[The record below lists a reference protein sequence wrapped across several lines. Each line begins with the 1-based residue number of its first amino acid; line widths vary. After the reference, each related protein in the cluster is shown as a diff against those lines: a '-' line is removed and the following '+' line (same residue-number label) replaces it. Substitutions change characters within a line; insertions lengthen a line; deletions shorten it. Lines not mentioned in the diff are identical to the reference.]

1 MQGEGGIQ
9 FQQWLESYNNNKV
22 QEEGV
27 ITSSKGKLLTSRE
40 QRMEF
45 RDLLSGEKIQM
56 LQHHPR
62 ASNRLMFWQVAK
74 DCGFVPKFGPA

>member
-9 FQQWLESYNNNKV
+9 QWLESYNNNNKV

-45 RDLLSGEKIQM
+45 RDLFSGEKMQM

-62 ASNRLMFWQVAK
+62 ASNRLVFWQVTK
-74 DCGFVPKFGPA
+74 DCGFILEFGPA

>member
-9 FQQWLESYNNNKV
+9 FQQWLESYNNNNKV

-40 QRMEF
+40 LRIEF

-56 LQHHPR
+56 LQP
-62 ASNRLMFWQVAK
+62 QT
-74 DCGFVPKFGPA
+74 D